1 MVKRKVPTRWPRR
14 CAVWAA
20 ALATA
25 GAGLAAA
32 LPAAMAG
39 ASETGSTSRIPLSAY
54 APMWAA
60 TVPDGG
66 SATADLGPA
75 DGGAPISARV
85 YLAGRDPAGLTR
97 YATAVSSPGSP
108 LFHRYLTPAQV
119 RARFAPAAGQVTA
132 VTSWL
137 TGAGLHIGAATPQYI
152 AVTGTATHAEQAFG
166 ATWDSFSVSGRTQQS
181 PPPAA
186 QLSAPASVAGAV
198 LTVAPVEIG
207 LPGLEAAPSQAV
219 PSRAVPSPAVS
230 PAAGQ
235 PSQPA
240 AASATCSQYFGQTLA
255 TGLPDAYGKPAPY
268 HVCGY
273 TPQQLRAAYGVPAGL
288 TGQGVT
294 VAVVHPWDV
303 PTAASD
309 LATFGAGHGEP
320 LRPGQ
325 FTQLLQPGLEACSP
339 AIQAGNVKFA
349 NEEDLDIEAVHAMA
363 PGAGIVYVGTRC
375 DDDLGALAGLDA
387 FTQIVDQH
395 LASIVSNSW
404 APVRSSPGLIAAY
417 GQVYQQGA
425 AEGIGF
431 YFASGDHGDNSL
443 NSPTHQPTLPN
454 GAGDDPWVTSV
465 GGTTLAVGPQG
476 SYEWETGWGDH
487 ATTLTMDGTSWA
499 EPPGPFASG
508 SGGGTSGV
516 FGQPAYQR
524 AVVPAEFS
532 QAHGATPM
540 RVTPDIA
547 ADADGATGMLFGKT
561 VSTAPGQ
568 PATYQ
573 EGPGGGTS
581 ASAPLIAGMQA
592 DAQQA
597 AGTPIGFANPVIY
610 RLYGASAYHDVTDDP
625 LGPGTELD
633 AVLPIGLGSGQT
645 ELDTFGMD
653 LGLSATPGYDNA
665 TGVGSPSRHYFALL
679 RPCLRQGLC

>member
-1 MVKRKVPTRWPRR
+1 MGRREAREKWPRHYV
-14 CAVWAA
+14 AWAA

-25 GAGLAAA
+25 CAGLAAA
-32 LPAAMAG
+32 VPAAMAG
-39 ASETGSTSRIPLSAY
+39 TPETGSAGRISLPAY
-54 APMWAA
+54 VPMWAA
-60 TVPDGG
+60 TVANGG

-75 DGGAPISARV
+75 AGSAPISARV

-108 LFHRYLTPAQV
+108 LFRRYLPPAQV
-119 RARFAPAAGQVTA
+119 RARFGPAPGQVAA

-137 TGAGLHIGAATPQYI
+137 TGTGLQISAVTPQYI
-152 AVTGTATHAEQAFG
+152 AVTGTATQAEQAFG
-166 ATWDSFSVSGRTQQS
+166 AAWDSFSVSGRTQQS
-181 PPPAA
+181 PPPTA
-186 QLSAPASVAGAV
+186 QLSAPASVASAV

-207 LPGLEAAPSQAV
+207 LPGLSPAPSRAV
-219 PSRAVPSPAVS
+219 PSRAVPLE
-230 PAAGQ
+230 AAGRL
-235 PSQPA
+235 SQPA
-240 AASATCSQYFGQTLA
+240 ATCSQYFGQTLA

-273 TPQQLRAAYGVPAGL
+273 TPQQLRAAYGVPPGL
-288 TGQGVT
+288 TGKGVT

-303 PTAASD
+303 SIAASD
-309 LATFGAGHGEP
+309 LAAFGAGHGES

-325 FTQLLQPGLEACSP
+325 FIQLLQPGMEACSP
-339 AIQAGNVKFA
+339 AIQAGNAKFA

-387 FTQIVDQH
+387 FTQIVGQR

-404 APVRSSPGLIAAY
+404 APVHSSPGLIAAY
-417 GQVYQQGA
+417 EQVYQQGA

-443 NSPTHQPTLPN
+443 DSPARQPVLPN
-454 GAGDDPWVTSV
+454 GASDDPWVTSV
-465 GGTTLAVGPQG
+465 GGTTLAAGPHG
-476 SYEWETGWGDH
+476 GYEWETGWGDH
-487 ATTLTMDGTSWA
+487 ATALTAGGSSWA
-499 EPPGPFASG
+499 DPPGAFVSG

-516 FGQPAYQR
+516 FRQPAYQR
-524 AVVPAEFS
+524 AVVPAGLS
-532 QAHGATPM
+532 QAHGGTPM

-547 ADADGATGMLFGKT
+547 ADADDATGMLFGKT

-573 EGPGGGTS
+573 ERPGGGTS
-581 ASAPLIAGMQA
+581 ASTPLIAGMQA

-610 RLYGASAYHDVTDDP
+610 RLYGTPAYHDVTGDP

-633 AVLPIGLGSGQT
+633 AVLPDGLGSGQP
-645 ELDTFGMD
+645 ELVTFGMD
-653 LGLSATPGYDNA
+653 LGLAAAPGYDNA
-665 TGVGSPSRHYFALL
+665 TGVGSPSQHYFALL
-679 RPCLRQGLC
+679 RQCLRRGMC